1 MISKERIKT
10 NHLLLDELDYWDE
23 LDIKNNNDPYVNK
36 HYREIM
42 QIINQQ
48 LDTSIE
54 WLDSQEAKDYFYGE
68 MQYQKDIFE
77 LMESQWDRI
86 LSGKYDKIEDIIE
99 EVYEYGKIKAHT
111 DIEERL
117 RYTEADKLA

>member
-48 LDTSIE
+48 TSASSTFLIRRPQRE
-54 WLDSQEAKDYFYGE
+54 Y
-68 MQYQKDIFE
+68 
-77 LMESQWDRI
+77 
-86 LSGKYDKIEDIIE
+86 LSM
-99 EVYEYGKIKAHT
+99 
-111 DIEERL
+111 
-117 RYTEADKLA
+117 